1 MRTNGYKHVTI
12 VMFGAA
18 VTFAA
23 IGVGSSS
30 ATDGGPKEAADL
42 MISIKVLGAQCSNC
56 KKLYEAVKQAVQSLG
71 VEANLEKVT
80 DYQEMMRY
88 GLMQTPGLVIEEK
101 LVAAGRIP
109 PMSELVSMIATALAI
124 QG

>member
-1 MRTNGYKHVTI
+1 
-12 VMFGAA
+12 
-18 VTFAA
+18 
-23 IGVGSSS
+23 
-30 ATDGGPKEAADL
+30 

-56 KKLYEAVKQAVQSLG
+56 EKLFEAVKQAVQSLG

-80 DYQEMMRY
+80 DYQEMMHY

-109 PMSELVSMIATALAI
+109 PMSELVSMITTALAA